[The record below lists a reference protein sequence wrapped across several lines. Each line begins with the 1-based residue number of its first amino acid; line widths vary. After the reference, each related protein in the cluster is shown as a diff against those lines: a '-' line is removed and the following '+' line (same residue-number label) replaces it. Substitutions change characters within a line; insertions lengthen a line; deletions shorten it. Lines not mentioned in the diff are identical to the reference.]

1 MPAHCRAK
9 NNSDTYTMQITLYNW
24 NSEQTYQ
31 DQGRWKGRGWG
42 AYSPHFFE
50 NYKELLRKSAF
61 SSHPALRVTDQA
73 PLTTFKVAPRPLK
86 TNALSAC
93 HTLQHFFTRSHA
105 RKAKQQ
111 TERLTAH
118 VQPVS
123 LRFFK
128 LCKIQI
134 FKSNRFAE

>member
-9 NNSDTYTMQITLYNW
+9 NNSDTYTMQITPYNW

-61 SSHPALRVTDQA
+61 SSHPALRVTGQA
-73 PLTTFKVAPRPLK
+73 PPHHFQSSSAAPEDKRLERVSHAS
-86 TNALSAC
+86 ALF
-93 HTLQHFFTRSHA
+93 HTLTRTKSKTTNGTLDCTCTDSQFA
-105 RKAKQQ
+105 
-111 TERLTAH
+111 
-118 VQPVS
+118 V
-123 LRFFK
+123 F
-128 LCKIQI
+128 QI
-134 FKSNRFAE
+134 MQNSDF